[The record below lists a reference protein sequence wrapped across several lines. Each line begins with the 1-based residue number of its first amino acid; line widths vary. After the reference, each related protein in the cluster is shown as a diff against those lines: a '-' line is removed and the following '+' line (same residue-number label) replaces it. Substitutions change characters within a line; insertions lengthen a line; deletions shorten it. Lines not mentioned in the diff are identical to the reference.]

1 MRQSKITLPP
11 YTPNHCILIEILIK
25 SYIQICDVQQN
36 YLEQDIHSLEFSAL
50 NSPSPKATPHGVN
63 PE

>member
-1 MRQSKITLPP
+1 LPP